1 MSERKIKNH
10 YPLFL
15 AATEET
21 PGSRKLLVLVWHYF
35 VFVFK
40 SGLAIKVLQ
49 MFHADNIF
57 PGLEVGYMFIDL
69 QKSN

>member
-1 MSERKIKNH
+1 MPQRKIKNH
-10 YPLFL
+10 YPLFP

-21 PGSRKLLVLVWHYF
+21 PGSRKLLVSVWHYF

-40 SGLAIKVLQ
+40 EWISHKSTQ

-57 PGLEVGYMFIDL
+57 PGLEVEPAIC
-69 QKSN
+69 S